1 MYLLGDEVEY
11 FCINSEDVDFNTIIG
26 CIEDMLLN
34 EEFLE
39 MQNNFMDKYWH
50 EFEDNEENK
59 LVYMD
64 IFQEYQ
70 NKIEYYIEEYL
81 QKNIGGFEME
91 TFIQELL

>member
-1 MYLLGDEVEY
+1 
-11 FCINSEDVDFNTIIG
+11 
-26 CIEDMLLN
+26 MLLN